1 MRLKAIVAVC
11 AMLALTAIV
20 ARPAHAQSISTAD
33 LAGTWS
39 VFQLATPAGGFAGSD
54 VRSYSSFNGSSSD
67 PLTFDGTGTVTGGTL
82 TDDLGNTFPVTG
94 QLSVTAAGIV
104 TGTLTLGG
112 GGGGPL
118 VVREARMLFSKH
130 TIVGASTILGNPG
143 LFTLVRLESGQTFSL
158 NGDVANDGD
167 GTGNYTY
174 HEITPSNQGAGTPND
189 ASWTTGSIKFHE
201 NLVVTTFGC
210 TEADLVL
217 ADGTIR
223 AQQTG
228 IPTSF
233 G

>member
-1 MRLKAIVAVC
+1 MRLKAIAAVC
-11 AMLALTAIV
+11 AFLALAAV
-20 ARPAHAQSISTAD
+20 RPAHAQSISIAD

-39 VFQLATPAGGFAGSD
+39 VFQLSTPAGNFSATAI
-54 VRSYSSFNGSSSD
+54 RSYSSAGD
-67 PLTFDGTGTVTGGTL
+67 PLVFDGTGTVTGGTL
-82 TDDLGNTFPVTG
+82 TDDLDNTFPVTG
-94 QLSVTAAGIV
+94 QLSVTPAGIL

-112 GGGGPL
+112 GGGGSL
-118 VVREARMLFSKH
+118 VVREARLLLSKH
-130 TIVGASTILGNPG
+130 TIVGASTVLGSPG
-143 LFTLVRLESGQTFSL
+143 LFTLVKRESGQTFNL

-167 GTGNYTY
+167 GTGSYTY
-174 HEITPSNQGAGTPND
+174 HEVTPSNQGAATAND

-201 NLVVTTFGC
+201 DLGC

-228 IPTSF
+228 VPTSF

>member
-1 MRLKAIVAVC
+1 MRLKALVAVC
-11 AMLALTAIV
+11 VFLALAAV
-20 ARPAHAQSISTAD
+20 RPAHAQSISIGD

-39 VFQLATPAGGFAGSD
+39 VFQLATPSGAFASSD
-54 VRSYSSFNGSSSD
+54 IRSYSSFNGSAID
-67 PLTFDGTGTVTGGTL
+67 PLTFDGTGTVTAGTL
-82 TDDLGNTFPVTG
+82 TDDLGSTFPVTG

-112 GGGGPL
+112 GGGGSL
-118 VVREARMLFSKH
+118 VVREARLLLSKH
-130 TIVGASTILGNPG
+130 TVVGASTVLGSPG
-143 LFTLVRLESGQTFSL
+143 LFTLVKLESGQTFSL
-158 NGDVANDGD
+158 NGDVADDGD

-174 HEITPSNQGAGTPND
+174 HEITPSNQGAATAND

-228 IPTSF
+228 VPTSF